1 MTNSITK
8 TTFVKAPIDRVWRAI
23 SDHQQFGEW
32 FKVALDQPF
41 AAGQT
46 STGRITH
53 PGYEHLPWTA
63 EIEAMDPPRRFA
75 FRWHPYAIEP
85 DVDYSDEPTTLVEFL
100 LESEADGTRVTIT
113 ESGFDKL
120 PEARRESA
128 LRSNTEGWTIQT
140 ENLREY
146 AQARAEA

>member
-85 DVDYSDEPTTLVEFL
+85 DVDYSAEPTTLVEFL